1 VCWKI
6 SIIAELFGG
15 RSGLGYMMQWAQDFG
30 SVDSIIAIC
39 LAIVFFVMIGDAL
52 ILRPLSRLFQPDV
65 APARRSLFAMALKTI
80 SVRGQSA

>member
-1 VCWKI
+1 
-6 SIIAELFGG
+6 
-15 RSGLGYMMQWAQDFG
+15 
-30 SVDSIIAIC
+30 
-39 LAIVFFVMIGDAL
+39 MIGDAL